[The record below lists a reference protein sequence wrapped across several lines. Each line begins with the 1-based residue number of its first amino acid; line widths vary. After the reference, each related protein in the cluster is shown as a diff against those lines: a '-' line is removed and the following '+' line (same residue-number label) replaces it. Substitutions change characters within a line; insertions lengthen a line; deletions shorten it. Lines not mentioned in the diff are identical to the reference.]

1 MSKYFKTAYQFGA
14 LGGLMSGLSFYVL
27 SLFYPDPTNLN
38 LVFGYLITPI
48 TVFLAIKFFK
58 DYSNEGY
65 LSFSEGM
72 SVGAVSFLL
81 LAILSTGIIWG
92 VLESSPSLFSAIQ
105 TAKWAALEQNKE
117 VIISQVGQVSFEI
130 TQTNLQSMS
139 TWDVALN
146 DGIWKIIPGMFFSI
160 IISIILK
167 KNLNIS

>member
-1 MSKYFKTAYQFGA
+1 MTKYFKTAYQFGA
-14 LGGLMSGLSFYVL
+14 LGGLMSGVSFYVL
-27 SLFYPDPTNLN
+27 SLFYSDPTNLN

-81 LAILSTGIIWG
+81 LAILSTGIVWG
-92 VLESSPSLFSAIQ
+92 VIESSPSLFSAIQ
-105 TAKWAALEQNKE
+105 TAKWAALENNKE
-117 VIISQVGQVSFEI
+117 VIISQVGLASFEV
-130 TQTNLQSMS
+130 TQTNLQGM
-139 TWDVALN
+139 TAWDVALN

-160 IISIILK
+160 IISIILR
-167 KNLNIS
+167 KNPNIS

>member
-1 MSKYFKTAYQFGA
+1 MTKYFKTAYQFGA

-27 SLFYPDPTNLN
+27 SLFYSDPTNLN
-38 LVFGYLITPI
+38 LIFGYLITPI

-81 LAILSTGIIWG
+81 LAILSTGIVWG
-92 VLESSPSLFSAIQ
+92 VIESSPSLFSAIQ
-105 TAKWAALEQNKE
+105 TAKWAALENNKE
-117 VIISQVGQVSFEI
+117 VIISQVGLASFEV
-130 TQTNLQSMS
+130 TQTNLQGM
-139 TWDVALN
+139 TAWDVALN

-160 IISIILK
+160 IISIILR
-167 KNLNIS
+167 KNPNIS